1 MPDQST
7 EIPRESCLATN
18 FDPDKRP
25 RERVYVGKLE
35 SVGGEMWAHA
45 LLMPHGAMFAQPV
58 ADRIAQ
64 TLRALTDID
73 ERGDDGKWT
82 VQFRRDSTRCWTD
95 RAGAP
100 SATTR
105 SRTNSRCRLA
115 LDLIAHSLF
124 PRSRSDARP
133 TAG

>member
-82 VQFRRDSTRCWTD
+82 GPVPARFYALLDGSRGCAFCHHPLTD
-95 RAGAP
+95 ELSMSIGVGPDCAF
-100 SATTR
+100 
-105 SRTNSRCRLA
+105 
-115 LDLIAHSLF
+115 LIPAK
-124 PRSRSDARP
+124 PQ
-133 TAG
+133 